1 MQHFDDV
8 LTLQQVL
15 PGRWTVKA
23 TNFPMWLSGERR
35 DPAFEYVML
44 RADPLVLADE
54 VTYTEADGK
63 TKSIRGVDRWNGS
76 GFTWKMNG
84 LRGMFVK
91 SRWEIAGIRQG
102 LVVLRFEKSVVTPAG
117 VDVIVAEGL
126 DATRAPLGH
135 RGRPG
140 VVRPEL
146 SRNSRAS
153 PGSITFRRS
162 ELGISSTLGL
172 EELAVAG
179 ECLRDR
185 RDRRPRASAG
195 TGRG

>member
-126 DATRAPLGH
+126 DAT
-135 RGRPG
+135 
-140 VVRPEL
+140 EL
-146 SRNSRAS
+146 RSVIAADPAS
-153 PGSITFRRS
+153 F
-162 ELGISSTLGL
+162 GL
-172 EELAVAG
+172 SFEEF
-179 ECLRDR
+179 
-185 RDRRPRASAG
+185 ASLTWLDHLPAL
-195 TGRG
+195 

>member
-1 MQHFDDV
+1 MQTIDDV
-8 LTLQQVL
+8 ATLQQVL

-63 TKSIRGVDRWNGS
+63 TKSIRGVDRWNGI

-84 LRGMFVK
+84 LRGNFVK
-91 SRWEIAGIRQG
+91 SRWEVAGIRQG
-102 LVVLRFEKSVVTPAG
+102 LVVLRFEKSMVSPAG

-126 DATRAPLGH
+126 DA
-135 RGRPG
+135 
-140 VVRPEL
+140 
-146 SRNSRAS
+146 
-153 PGSITFRRS
+153 S
-162 ELGISSTLGL
+162 ELRSVIAADPSSFGL
-172 EELAVAG
+172 SLQEF
-179 ECLRDR
+179 
-185 RDRRPRASAG
+185 ASLTWLDHLPAL
-195 TGRG
+195 

>member
-54 VTYTEADGK
+54 VTYTDADGK

-126 DATRAPLGH
+126 DAT
-135 RGRPG
+135 
-140 VVRPEL
+140 EL
-146 SRNSRAS
+146 RSVIAADPAS
-153 PGSITFRRS
+153 F
-162 ELGISSTLGL
+162 GL
-172 EELAVAG
+172 SFEEF
-179 ECLRDR
+179 
-185 RDRRPRASAG
+185 ASLTWLDHLPAL
-195 TGRG
+195 

>member
-1 MQHFDDV
+1 MQTIDDV
-8 LTLQQVL
+8 ATLQQVL

-44 RADPLVLADE
+44 RADPLLLADE

-63 TKSIRGVDRWNGS
+63 TKSIRGVDRWNGV

-126 DATRAPLGH
+126 DAT
-135 RGRPG
+135 
-140 VVRPEL
+140 EL
-146 SRNSRAS
+146 RSVIAADPSSFGLSLQEFAS
-153 PGSITFRRS
+153 LTWLDHLPA
-162 ELGISSTLGL
+162 L
-172 EELAVAG
+172 
-179 ECLRDR
+179 
-185 RDRRPRASAG
+185 
-195 TGRG
+195 

>member
-63 TKSIRGVDRWNGS
+63 TKSIRGVDRWNGR

-126 DATRAPLGH
+126 DAT
-135 RGRPG
+135 
-140 VVRPEL
+140 EL
-146 SRNSRAS
+146 RSVIAADPAS
-153 PGSITFRRS
+153 FGLS
-162 ELGISSTLGL
+162 L
-172 EELAVAG
+172 EEF
-179 ECLRDR
+179 
-185 RDRRPRASAG
+185 ASLTWLDHLPAL
-195 TGRG
+195 